1 VTRVR
6 KIAAARARLR
16 CKKISLLLGVA
27 ALLLLPG
34 LDSTPALAAEAL
46 GRPNAREAFLR
57 PKLDLSG
64 PIRLAQVQAPATPE
78 AGADTPDDDDDNDAE
93 PDEPENARERP
104 HVPGARI
111 QATEAPVIDG
121 DLSDPAWEKATV
133 IEDFR
138 QRTPV
143 PGSMPTERTVIRI
156 MYDTENIY
164 FGVYAYDSSPE
175 LITVRAMSRDGEL
188 NTGDNIQVALDPG
201 LTRRNSYLFMM
212 GPSGGRYDAL
222 RLNNTEELREWNTIW
237 SGRARRVADGWV
249 AEMAIPYRSIS
260 YTPGQEDWGIDFTR
274 VIRRKPETVRWSSYN
289 PAIQLQD
296 ISEAGTLEGIKDIS
310 QGIGLDVVPYTA
322 FRAKHDWS
330 NPNDGAGLSQGFG
343 GNVFYKVTP
352 SLTGTLTFNPDFSDA
367 PLDDRIVNTTRFSV
381 FFPETRSFFLQDAG
395 NFEFGGR
402 AFRRTNFDRQSTNG
416 RPFFSR
422 NLGLVRGAPVSL
434 IHGAK
439 LSGEFAGFNVG
450 ALTVHT
456 DNTLTRDGQQ
466 LSVVRM
472 TRQFGNFRTGFIAT
486 HGDPTGLTTNSLA
499 GTDLQYRSLT
509 LVPGKTV
516 QSDVFFQRS
525 YSSAAGNG
533 NSYGLDITFP
543 NEPWNGEFTFKT
555 IDANFTP
562 ALGFAN
568 RRDIRL
574 YDLFIGRLIRN
585 PIPFLRTFETNTR
598 QELFTNLDGT
608 IQTRTSRF
616 QIQMETRRDTSYSFD
631 FFNNFDRL
639 NVDFRLPGNVLIP
652 AGQYT
657 WNNLLIHMRTSASF
671 PLSFHFDGWCCDYY
685 NGKEYRLRSEAFL
698 KLNEFYELNFSHEGD
713 YFRMPSGN
721 IDIHTLSLDGVVNF
735 TPDMQ
740 FTFQTQFDNISQG
753 FGFLGRYR
761 WEFRP
766 GTELL
771 IRFGQAALIPGN
783 RFEARS
789 TTASVRLTHT
799 LRY

>member
-1 VTRVR
+1 MTEMREIAPVR
-6 KIAAARARLR
+6 RTSYV
-16 CKKISLLLGVA
+16 KKPSPMAYVL
-27 ALLLLPG
+27 ALALFCTFGLP
-34 LDSTPALAAEAL
+34 PAQAAEAL
-46 GRPNAREAFLR
+46 GRSSARETFLR

-64 PIRLAQVQAPATPE
+64 PLLLVQAEIPAEPGAGGETPE
-78 AGADTPDDDDDNDAE
+78 DDGDDDDQA
-93 PDEPENARERP
+93 DEPENARERP
-104 HVPGARI
+104 HAPGTRI
-111 QATEAPVIDG
+111 GDNETPVIDG
-121 DLSDPAWEKATV
+121 DLSDPVWEKAAV

-143 PGSMPTERTVIRI
+143 PGAMPTERTVIRV
-156 MYDTENIY
+156 MYDANAIY
-164 FGVYAYDSSPE
+164 FGVYAYDSNPD
-175 LITVRAMSRDGEL
+175 LIAVRSMSRDGEL
-188 NTGDNIQVALDPG
+188 NTGDNIQIVLDPG
-201 LTRRNSYLFMM
+201 LTRRNSYVFMM

-237 SGRARRVADGWV
+237 SGRVRRVADGWV
-249 AEMAIPYRSIS
+249 AEIAIPFRSIS
-260 YTPGQEDWGIDFTR
+260 YVPGQVDWGIDFTR
-274 VIRRKPETVRWSSYN
+274 VIRRIPETVRWSSFN

-296 ISEAGTLEGIKDIS
+296 ISEEGTLEGIKDIN
-310 QGIGLDVVPYTA
+310 QGLGLDVIPYTA

-367 PLDDRIVNTTRFSV
+367 PLDDRIVNTTRFNV

-402 AFRRTNFDRQSTNG
+402 AFRRTANDRQSTNG

-439 LSGEFAGFNVG
+439 LSGEYAGFNVG

-456 DNTLTRDGQQ
+456 DNTLTQPGQQ
-466 LSVVRM
+466 LSVVRV
-472 TRQFGNFRTGFIAT
+472 TRQMGNFRTGFIAT
-486 HGDPTGLTTNSLA
+486 NGDPTGLTSNSLA
-499 GTDLQYRSLT
+499 GADLQYRTLT

-516 QSDVFFQRS
+516 QTDLLFQRS
-525 YSSAAGNG
+525 YSSTAGNG
-533 NSYGLDITFP
+533 DSYGFDITFP
-543 NEPWNGEFTFKT
+543 NEPWNGEFTYKT

-568 RRDIRL
+568 RKDIRL

-598 QELFTNLDGT
+598 QELFTNIDGT
-608 IQTRTSRF
+608 TQSRISRF
-616 QIQMETRRDTSYSFD
+616 QTQMETRGDTSYSFD
-631 FFNNFDRL
+631 FFNNYDRL
-639 NVDFRLPGNVLIP
+639 NVDFILPGNVTIP
-652 AGQYT
+652 AGQYG
-657 WNNLLIHMRTSASF
+657 WNNILAHMRTSARF
-671 PLSFHFDGWCCDYY
+671 PLSFHFDGWCCNYY

-698 KLNEFYELNFSHEGD
+698 KLNEFYELNLSHEGD

-721 IDIHTLSLDGVVNF
+721 VDIHTLSLDGVVNF

-740 FTFQTQFDNISQG
+740 FSFQTQFDNISEG

-771 IRFGQAALIPGN
+771 VRFGQAALIPGN
-783 RFEARS
+783 RFQARS

-799 LRY
+799 LQY